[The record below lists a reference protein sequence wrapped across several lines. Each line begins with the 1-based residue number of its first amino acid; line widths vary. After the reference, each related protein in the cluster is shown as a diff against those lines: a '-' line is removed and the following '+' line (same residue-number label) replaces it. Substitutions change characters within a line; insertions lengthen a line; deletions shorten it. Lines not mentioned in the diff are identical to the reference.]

1 MFLQESTSSS
11 ASFFYEEIKV
21 NYNHTIDIGVPNY
34 YWGHGQEEEE
44 KGYKGGG
51 VKWSDVTLV
60 DTCAM
65 LL

>member
-1 MFLQESTSSS
+1 MMKLRL
-11 ASFFYEEIKV
+11 